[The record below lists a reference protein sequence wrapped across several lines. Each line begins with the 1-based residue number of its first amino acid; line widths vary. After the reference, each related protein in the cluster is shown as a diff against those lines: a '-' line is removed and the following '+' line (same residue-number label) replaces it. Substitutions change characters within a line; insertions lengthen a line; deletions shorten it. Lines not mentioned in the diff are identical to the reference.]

1 MKAIFMGTP
10 DFSLGA
16 LESLVEEGHTVSCVV
31 TQPDKP
37 KGRSGKPVCSPVKEY
52 ALQHGLTVFQP
63 EKVRTEES
71 ISQLAEYGPDII
83 VVSAFGQILPKEIL
97 ELPRFGCI
105 NVHASLLPRY
115 RGASPIQEAI
125 LQGDS
130 VTGVTIMQMD
140 EGLDTGDILLQKEL
154 PISPEDTAGTLFDK
168 LCSLGKEAL
177 KEALKGIEAGEITP
191 VPQDNALATKTG
203 MIKKS
208 FGEIR
213 FSAEA
218 SEILKMIRAY
228 DPWPGAYTG
237 FRGKQL
243 KLWKAEAL
251 PEKSQGEP
259 GEIIGVEKDSF
270 LVACGTGALR
280 VLELQLMGKKRMST
294 RDFLAGTKLNTG
306 EKLGY

>member
-97 ELPRFGCI
+97 DLPRFGCI

-154 PISPEDTAGTLFDK
+154 PIFPEDTAGTLFDK

-191 VPQDNALATKTG
+191 IPQDNALATKTG

-251 PEKSQGEP
+251 PDNTQGKP
-259 GEIIGVEKDSF
+259 GEIIEVEKDSF

-280 VLELQLMGKKRMST
+280 ILELQLTGKRRMST
-294 RDFLAGTKLNTG
+294 RDFLAGTKLVAG
-306 EKLGY
+306 EILGY

>member
-71 ISQLAEYGPDII
+71 ISQLADYGPDII

-105 NVHASLLPRY
+105 NVHASLLPKY

-125 LQGDS
+125 LQGDPI
-130 VTGVTIMQMD
+130 TGVTIMQMD

-191 VPQDNALATKTG
+191 IPQDDSLATKTG